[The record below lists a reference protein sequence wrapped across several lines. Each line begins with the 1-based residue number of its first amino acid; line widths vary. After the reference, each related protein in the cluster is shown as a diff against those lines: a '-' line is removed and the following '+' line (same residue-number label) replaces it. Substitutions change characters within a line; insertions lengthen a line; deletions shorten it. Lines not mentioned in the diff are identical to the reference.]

1 MTLHI
6 ESPTKITY
14 IHLEKCGGSS
24 FKKWCF
30 ANLEPDSYYK
40 IVGKHAS
47 SQKVKR
53 LFEDPGYIF
62 TIIRNPYAREIS
74 YYHYI
79 KKRVYQRR
87 YRCIARGNDPEKFD
101 RVIENLETLTLKEYL
116 MTQKTIGPQLHRLE
130 GGVDYI
136 INLDNVHEQFTH
148 IQDLLNCYEP
158 FPLWNASAHE
168 PYQDYYYD
176 DELKEFIYNKHKVDF
191 DEFGFT
197 FD

>member
-1 MTLHI
+1 MTIHI
-6 ESPTKITY
+6 ESPKKITF
-14 IHLEKCGGSS
+14 IHIEKCGGSS
-24 FKKWCF
+24 FKKWCA

-47 SQKVKR
+47 VQKVKSR
-53 LFEDPGYIF
+53 FEEPGYIF

-79 KKRVYQRR
+79 QHRAYQRR
-87 YRCIARGNDPEKFD
+87 DRCIKRGRNTEKFD
-101 RVIENLETLTLKEYL
+101 RAIENLETLTLKEYL
-116 MTQKTIGPQLHRLE
+116 MTQKTIGPQMDRIK

-136 INLDNVHEQFTH
+136 INLERIHKQFRH

-158 FPLWNASAHE
+158 FPLWNASDHK
-168 PYQDYYYD
+168 PYQKYYD

-197 FD
+197 FN